1 MHLLFSAFLSAV
13 SMIPGL
19 YHDQNGRSLYAA
31 LDVED
36 APVVNWI
43 DPSNQHDG
51 VLPALPKTWR
61 LQRRVYEKRV
71 TVEAPQGRLGVSLY
85 SADRERRATVILI
98 HGNDNQT
105 RDMGYLIPMFAL
117 NGVNVVSYDQRGT
130 GESTGSWQED
140 GPEQRAADVSA
151 IYDALQR
158 EQLVDTKRI
167 GLWAFSNGGWTAPIV
182 SLQRPIAFMMLVG
195 APASSVADNIY
206 YEIRQEGSHRGFDRA
221 TTDQA
226 VKTMRALLD
235 AVAGIGSWENAARQ
249 YDVVRSQP
257 WLAALNLSPTMKI
270 PPPQQRIDA
279 LRRADI
285 YDPAQTLARVTVP
298 TLALYGALDRAVDT
312 AHDAPMLQSA
322 FKKAGMTDFT
332 LRVYPH
338 AGHSLFVSQTGYPDQ
353 RSSPRRRV
361 PGYTQMMLGW
371 LETRGFTKA
380 TASVSENRAPD
391 ANEAAAFNLKES

>member
-1 MHLLFSAFLSAV
+1 MHLLISGLLLAV
-13 SMIPGL
+13 SVIPGL
-19 YHDQNGRSLYAA
+19 YRDQDGRSVYAA

-43 DPSNQHDG
+43 DPATQKDG

-61 LQRRVYEKRV
+61 NERQLYEKRMI
-71 TVEAPQGRLGVSLY
+71 VEAPQGRLGVSLY
-85 SADRERRATVILI
+85 YADRKRRGTVILI
-98 HGNDNQT
+98 HGNDNET
-105 RDMGYLIPMFAL
+105 RDMGYLIPMCAL

-130 GESTGSWQED
+130 GESTGSWRD
-140 GPEQRAADVSA
+140 NGPEQRASDVNA
-151 IYDALQR
+151 MYDALPL
-158 EQLVDTKRI
+158 EQLVDTERV

-182 SLQRPIAFMMLVG
+182 SLQRRIAFMMLVG
-195 APASSVADNIY
+195 APASSVADHIY
-206 YEIRQEGSHRGFDRA
+206 YEIRQEGTHRGFDSA
-221 TTDQA
+221 TTEQA
-226 VKTMRALLD
+226 VMTVRALLD
-235 AVAGIGSWENAARQ
+235 AVAGTGSWENAARQ
-249 YDVVRSQP
+249 YDVVRNQP
-257 WLAALNLSPTMKI
+257 WLAALNLSPTMTI

-332 LRVYPH
+332 LHIYPQ
-338 AGHSLFVSQTGYPDQ
+338 AGHSLFVSQTGYADQ
-353 RSSPRRRV
+353 RSAPRRRV
-361 PGYTQMMLGW
+361 PGYTQTMIGW

-380 TASVSENRAPD
+380 TEILPTANR
-391 ANEAAAFNLKES
+391 

>member
-130 GESTGSWQED
+130 GESTGSWQEN
-140 GPEQRAADVSA
+140 GPEQRASDVSA
-151 IYDALQR
+151 IYDALAR

-195 APASSVADNIY
+195 APA
-206 YEIRQEGSHRGFDRA
+206 
-221 TTDQA
+221 
-226 VKTMRALLD
+226 
-235 AVAGIGSWENAARQ
+235 
-249 YDVVRSQP
+249 
-257 WLAALNLSPTMKI
+257 
-270 PPPQQRIDA
+270 
-279 LRRADI
+279 
-285 YDPAQTLARVTVP
+285 
-298 TLALYGALDRAVDT
+298 
-312 AHDAPMLQSA
+312 
-322 FKKAGMTDFT
+322 
-332 LRVYPH
+332 
-338 AGHSLFVSQTGYPDQ
+338 
-353 RSSPRRRV
+353 
-361 PGYTQMMLGW
+361 
-371 LETRGFTKA
+371 
-380 TASVSENRAPD
+380 
-391 ANEAAAFNLKES
+391 